1 LHIALLGDSIFD
13 NASYTRGEPDV
24 VTHLRSLLGSGD
36 TATLCAVDGAV
47 IRDVSRQTPCVP
59 KPATHVVL
67 SVGGNDVLGNYDL
80 LATAVR
86 STTEA
91 LALFAQRADAFEK
104 DYSAALKDVL
114 ALGRPTAICTIYNG
128 DLGPAEAPLARIALA
143 VFNDVILRAGLRYAL
158 HIIELRN
165 ICTSP
170 ADYANPIEPSGTGGL
185 KIARAIADWAL
196 PNP

>member
-13 NASYTRGEPDV
+13 NASYTKGEPDV

-47 IRDVSRQTPCVP
+47 IRDVSRQRGCVP
-59 KPATHVVL
+59 NDATHLVL

-91 LALFAQRADAFEK
+91 LALFAKRADAFEK
-104 DYSAALKDVL
+104 EYNAALKEVL
-114 ALGRPTAICTIYNG
+114 ALHRPTAICTIYNG
-128 DLGPAEAPLARIALA
+128 DLGPVEAPLARIALA
-143 VFNDVILRAGLRYAL
+143 VFNDVILRAGLLHRL

-165 ICTSP
+165 ICTTP

-185 KIARAIADWAL
+185 KIARAIAAWATA
-196 PNP
+196 